1 MDFAPVSVSKSHT
14 INLKVNLKGEAY
26 VREMGIEDVRVRCQG
41 TSARI
46 EIPEEDIQNFIV
58 NYRKEALLN
67 YFFKLGFKCVSLD
80 LEGLIS
86 GKLNR

>member
-1 MDFAPVSVSKSHT
+1 M
-14 INLKVNLKGEAY
+14 IEKGEAY